1 MQDAWKVLGP
11 SIGKI
16 DTTMRYTSSLPLV
29 AAHLVVSGS
38 YSCSAFVGSNRSAG
52 PRKTRLC
59 GKKWRYDSPLE
70 NHIRVDDD
78 VPHDGDS
85 SSGVRPRSSVNDG
98 KPHGYRDDQA
108 VMEMPNN
115 VYIDGEFGGSAGN
128 PKRRKSNELDPPE
141 AYQILGLKDGCTDK
155 AAIKKAYYDLVAKYH
170 PDHNKWMDDE
180 EQREAREKLYKINA
194 AFTCIKSALQKR
206 PKLRPG
212 FGMPGMATGGGG
224 NWYDGNRDN
233 SSYFGY

>member
-1 MQDAWKVLGP
+1 
-11 SIGKI
+11 
-16 DTTMRYTSSLPLV
+16 MRYTPSLPLV
-29 AAHLVVSGS
+29 AAHLLASGS
-38 YSCSAFVGSNRSAG
+38 CSCSAFVGSCCRSEA

-70 NHIRVDDD
+70 NHIRIDDD
-78 VPHDGDS
+78 VPDGGNY
-85 SSGVRPRSSVNDG
+85 SSGRPRNPIDDG

-115 VYIDGEFGGSAGN
+115 VYIDGDLRGSAGN
-128 PKRRKSNELDPPE
+128 PKRKKSTELDPPE

-155 AAIKKAYYDLVAKYH
+155 AKIKKAYYDLVAKYH
-170 PDHNKWMDDE
+170 PDHNKGMNDE

-194 AFTCIKSALQKR
+194 AFECIKSALQKR

-224 NWYDGNRDN
+224 NWYDNNRDN

>member
-1 MQDAWKVLGP
+1 MR
-11 SIGKI
+11 
-16 DTTMRYTSSLPLV
+16 RYTSSLPLV
-29 AAHLVVSGS
+29 AAHLVASGS
-38 YSCSAFVGSNRSAG
+38 CSCSAFVGSGRSAVLQ
-52 PRKTRLC
+52 KTRLC
-59 GKKWRYDSPLE
+59 GKRWRYDSPLE

-78 VPHDGDS
+78 NDVPDGGNY
-85 SSGVRPRSSVNDG
+85 SSGRRQSSVNDG

-115 VYIDGEFGGSAGN
+115 VYIDGEFHGSADN
-128 PKRRKSNELDPPE
+128 PRRKKSNELDPPE

-155 AAIKKAYYDLVAKYH
+155 ATIKKAYYDLVAKYH
-170 PDHNKWMDDE
+170 PDHNKWNDE

-194 AFTCIKSALQKR
+194 AFACIKSALQKR

-212 FGMPGMATGGGG
+212 FGTPGMATGGGG
-224 NWYDGNRDN
+224 NWYDDNRDN